1 MIQPRFTA
9 RVFRRRARLALFTPV
24 LVSILTAPA
33 TADQADTPD
42 VPVIH
47 NAAAAPGGVEVL
59 HLEEM
64 WRAGG
69 EDSDEIFGK
78 IFRAD
83 ADADGNVYLVDTQLS
98 EVPVFSPDGE
108 RIATLSR
115 EGEGPGET
123 REPID
128 MLLLPD
134 GSIGILQR
142 FPGKVVRIDRE
153 GTPLGDIMFANATEG
168 GFTALYTGRCRG
180 DELMFVVQRA
190 TREESSSTRTI
201 EVARYGVD
209 GTELAR
215 CFTRSTVIDFTNP
228 VIRESSVLDVAVF
241 GSTIAPDGC
250 VYVGTDYDR
259 YAINVY
265 RPDGT
270 LDHVIEREFTKR
282 PRTELERD
290 RIEAVFATWGRR
302 GSQQLP
308 TEIYDCAPTITD
320 LYVDDANQLWVE
332 NSRSAET
339 GPDEA
344 MLTYDVY
351 DADGE
356 FTRQVAFVC
365 DGDPLNDE
373 LFRVRDD
380 MVVLIKGSI
389 PAMYAAMAPN
399 AAVDEEAADVNMEV
413 VCYKIPKVSDL
424 SLE

>member
-1 MIQPRFTA
+1 MILPRFTA
-9 RVFRRRARLALFTPV
+9 RLLRWRTILALLVFL
-24 LVSILTAPA
+24 LVSIVTSPA
-33 TADQADTPD
+33 TADQASRPD

-47 NAAAAPGGVEVL
+47 NPAVPPGGVEVVQ
-59 HLEEM
+59 LEEM

-69 EDSDEIFGK
+69 EDGDEIFGQ

-83 ADADGNVYLVDTQLS
+83 ADEHGNVYLVDTQLS
-98 EVPVFSPDGE
+98 EVPVFSPAGE
-108 RIATLSR
+108 RIKTLSR

-123 REPID
+123 REPVD

-134 GSIGILQR
+134 GSVGILQR
-142 FPGKVVRIDRE
+142 FPGKVVRIDRD
-153 GTPLGDIMFANATEG
+153 GVPLGDIDFSVATEG

-180 DELMFVVQRA
+180 DELMFVIQRA

-201 EVARYGVD
+201 EVARYD
-209 GTELAR
+209 LAGTELAR
-215 CFTRSTVIDFTNP
+215 CFARSTVIDFNNP
-228 VIRESSVLDVAVF
+228 VIRESSVLDVAIF

-270 LDHVIEREFTKR
+270 LDHIIEREFTRR
-282 PRTELERD
+282 PRTELESH

-302 GSQQLP
+302 GSQRMP

-320 LYVDDANQLWVE
+320 LYVDDGNQLWVE
-332 NSRSAET
+332 NSRSAES
-339 GPDEA
+339 GPDAA
-344 MLTYDVY
+344 MLTYDVF

-356 FTRQVAFVC
+356 FIRQVAFVC
-365 DGDPLNDE
+365 DGDPVNDE

-389 PAMYAAMAPN
+389 PAMYAAMAPDVQ
-399 AAVDEEAADVNMEV
+399 VDEEAADANLEV
-413 VCYKIPKVSDL
+413 VCYRIP
-424 SLE
+424 